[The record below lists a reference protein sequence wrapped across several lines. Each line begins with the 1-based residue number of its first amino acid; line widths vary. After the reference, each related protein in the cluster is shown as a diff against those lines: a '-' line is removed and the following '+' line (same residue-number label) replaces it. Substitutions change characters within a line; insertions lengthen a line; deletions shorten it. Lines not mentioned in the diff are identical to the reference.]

1 MAENAKKKN
10 KKLETESCVNFYSC
24 QMMFKKEIIKFYK
37 DNESRDNNTFLIDN
51 EQMPIDI
58 NKIKKVYSQS

>member
-1 MAENAKKKN
+1 
-10 KKLETESCVNFYSC
+10 
-24 QMMFKKEIIKFYK
+24 MMFKKEIIKFYK
-37 DNESRDNNTFLIDN
+37 DNEPGDNNTLLIDN

>member
-1 MAENAKKKN
+1 
-10 KKLETESCVNFYSC
+10 
-24 QMMFKKEIIKFYK
+24 MMFKKEIIKFYK